1 MKILRFLSAASAT
14 LALIFGFIFC
24 FVSMRGE
31 IPIVVESPLM
41 YATILGLFVTVIGL
55 ILSIVAEMHQDNRM
69 RNISAIFF
77 ITVLLIV
84 TGVSLVYG
92 FDGLKNGDTP
102 RAIIDFSVLIVW
114 SGVLRIIERS
124 FSPFF
129 PQEKKYKE
137 RM

>member
-1 MKILRFLSAASAT
+1 MKLLRFLSAASAT
-14 LALIFGFIFC
+14 LTLTFGFISC
-24 FVSMRGE
+24 FVMMLEKIRF
-31 IPIVVESPLM
+31 VVESPLM
-41 YATILGLFVTVIGL
+41 YAVVFGLFVTVMGL
-55 ILSIVAEMHQDNRM
+55 ILSIVAEIHADERM

-77 ITVLLIV
+77 IIVLLIM
-84 TGVSLVYG
+84 GLISIIYS

-102 RAIIDFSVLIVW
+102 RAIIDFLVLIVW